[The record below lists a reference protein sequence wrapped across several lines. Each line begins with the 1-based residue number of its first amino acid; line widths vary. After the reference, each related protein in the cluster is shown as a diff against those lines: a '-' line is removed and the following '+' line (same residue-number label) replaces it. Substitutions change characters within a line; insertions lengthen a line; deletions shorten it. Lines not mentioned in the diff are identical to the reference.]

1 MKAKI
6 LTLTAAFL
14 LLTICLCSNAAESQS
29 AETKHILNI
38 VIIELDT
45 SPDAKLTE
53 PVVNDWEYWDKCAG
67 KLITRL
73 ESELGYKRAI
83 NGITETDGSLFAIRA
98 AAKGLMDNVSLA
110 PLIKELDHICAVS
123 HRASFLVVWLPREGL
138 VLLSLQDSR
147 DHPAGV
153 AFAMIS
159 YLPRG
164 MPGCR
169 LLSSVEDAY
178 VVPPC
183 LLVSRSIGMGQGSLK
198 NTLSDLLDWKATHAL
213 LHCIQESD
221 SQVITKAMALILSQA
236 TPAGTSI
243 FQQNID
249 ILTSAR
255 EGALASARTDNWAFK
270 AIEASIYDFGAITN
284 DALSGSTWRF
294 NTNLGLGTSGFD
306 YPSISGNMGLVGDM
320 DLGGILLE
328 PEILVVVDKSG
339 VTSGLH
345 EKAIAAV
352 KGKTGGT
359 FEHEGTQYTAV
370 KTPRTAGIFQ
380 VPVGYFHLIHTDITA
395 ASGVNITPRLARCYD
410 SANKEVSALGPG
422 WSILPFLLKFDQRVE
437 AKDGKNMVAL
447 KLVLIDRQAGAK
459 LPYCLMKADSPMS
472 QSDEEAVVAM
482 YQKVSSSLQPD
493 LVAHSDGGYRATFA
507 HGFEVAFD
515 KDGRIKW
522 MGNSE
527 VDRVEYVFN
536 GNQLKEI
543 RSNTSKKIT
552 LIYNEKGQLTGA
564 KSTSGHLVTY
574 TLDSSG
580 RLKSVTG
587 SDSGS
592 FEFAYGSDG
601 RLSTINANG
610 GKQKPD
616 MLIANTYDDKGRM
629 LTQRTPQGQWEFA
642 YNDDI
647 GRVITTDPMGR
658 QTTYFYD
665 AHQRLV
671 AYGTFKGQMTLFN
684 YDMTGRILQV
694 AVAKMLNNP
703 SKTERPKFKISE
715 KVFPSPSRKE
725 EKTEG

>member
-1 MKAKI
+1 MNIKTLSVTAI
-6 LTLTAAFL
+6 LLIAF
-14 LLTICLCSNAAESQS
+14 CSCSYAAESQS
-29 AETKHILNI
+29 AETQHILNV

-73 ESELGYKRAI
+73 ESELGYKRAMK
-83 NGITETDGSLFAIRA
+83 TENSNASLFAIRA
-98 AAKGLMDNVSLA
+98 TSKGLDDPEGLM
-110 PLIKELDHICAVS
+110 PLTDELSRICKTTM
-123 HRASFLVVWLPREGL
+123 RPSFLILWLPQTGEVYL
-138 VLLSLQDSR
+138 VVHDNHELN
-147 DHPAGV
+147 AAV
-153 AFAMIS
+153 AFTMLSKLRSGSQHFLICGGALS
-159 YLPRG
+159 Y
-164 MPGCR
+164 
-169 LLSSVEDAY
+169 S
-178 VVPPC
+178 VPPC
-183 LLVSRSIGMGQGSLK
+183 LLWNQGWNSSLRSSGKVSLDDIF
-198 NTLSDLLDWKATHAL
+198 NNDLINNKL
-213 LHCIQESD
+213 LHVILGATV
-221 SQVITKAMALILSQA
+221 QVIVDTGIKTLADSSPIGAAMEHL
-236 TPAGTSI
+236 TPTWSRFTDTMGDLMI
-243 FQQNID
+243 DPID
-249 ILTSAR
+249 ISIAPGGIGPTIDMQPYRMHFR
-255 EGALASARTDNWAFK
+255 EFLGN
-270 AIEASIYDFGAITN
+270 
-284 DALSGSTWRF
+284 TWRPALMDF
-294 NTNLGLGTSGFD
+294 KSGQ
-306 YPSISGNMGLVGDM
+306 
-320 DLGGILLE
+320 LGGILLE
-328 PEILVVVDKSG
+328 PELLIVVDQNGIISAME
-339 VTSGLH
+339 
-345 EKAIAAV
+345 EKAVAAV

-370 KTPRTAGIFQ
+370 KTPRTAGMFQ
-380 VPVGYFHLIHTDITA
+380 VPAGYFHLIHTDITA

-536 GNQLKEI
+536 GDQLKEI

-552 LIYNEKGQLTGA
+552 LLYNEKGQLTSA

-601 RLSTINANG
+601 RLSTISANG

-629 LTQRTPQGQWEFA
+629 LIQRTPQGQWEFA

-647 GRVITTDPMGR
+647 GRVITTDPMDR

-671 AYGTFKGQMTLFN
+671 AYGTFKDQMTLFN